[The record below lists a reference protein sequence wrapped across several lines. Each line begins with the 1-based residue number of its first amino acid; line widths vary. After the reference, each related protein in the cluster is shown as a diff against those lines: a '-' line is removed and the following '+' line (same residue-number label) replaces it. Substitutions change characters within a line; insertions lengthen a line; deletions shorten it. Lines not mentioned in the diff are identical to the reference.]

1 MSEDTS
7 KLEALNKY
15 TNIRLVLD
23 SLNNGG
29 IIRGVFGN
37 AVKIYAVLI
46 GIVFLGWWL
55 RTFTIL
61 GDISFLGGIA
71 LLIWQLF
78 FPVAGFLCLKA
89 IFLRGSDIKNMPD
102 SEFIISPIIAL
113 FITLHGEI
121 AFIFLGVMSIPAT
134 LLFWL
139 GASSV
144 LPVDLLG
151 DGFIGGIVVFVA
163 SWVAGFCI
171 YCISR
176 FIREWT
182 MALFSIARNVD
193 IIKQNKTES
202 KEHVIEGNG

>member
-1 MSEDTS
+1 MTEDTS
-7 KLEALNKY
+7 KLEALKKY

-29 IIRGVFGN
+29 IIRSVFGN
-37 AVKIYAVLI
+37 AVKIYSVLM
-46 GIVFLGWWL
+46 GIALLYWWF

-89 IFLRGSDIKNMPD
+89 IFLRGGDIKNMPD

-144 LPVDLLG
+144 VPIDFLDAGIMGGLL
-151 DGFIGGIVVFVA
+151 VFVS
-163 SWVAGFCI
+163 SWVVGFSI
-171 YCISR
+171 YCMSR

-193 IIKQNKTES
+193 IIQQNNTES
-202 KEHVIEGNG
+202 KKHAVEGNG